1 MIKKLTICVAT
12 RLGAIVTKLKY
23 YYRIF
28 CLAVSFYE
36 ISRRENAGWT
46 LRQCWSYAKTW
57 IGGDFSTEYIEE
69 EDV

>member
-1 MIKKLTICVAT
+1 MK
-12 RLGAIVTKLKY
+12 TKLKY

-28 CLAVSFYE
+28 CLAASFYE

-57 IGGDFSTEYIEE
+57 IGGDFSAECIEE